1 MTKSIDLIS
10 NIEEKVILLLTQQE
24 QQRKEGRKLQER
36 IVELQNLLSEK
47 NLIISKLE
55 QEKQIKSN
63 TLSSEKGREKA
74 ELQEKINDLLKE
86 VDKCMEMLIPE

>member
-1 MTKSIDLIS
+1 MIS